1 MLTIRREFSGQADLE
16 AMAALARA
24 FSGAHVHIV
33 DLPYRS
39 SSGALDDP
47 AKDCDGE

>member
-1 MLTIRREFSGQADLE
+1 MLTIRREFSGQADPE

-24 FSGAHVHIV
+24 FPGDHLHIG
-33 DLPYRS
+33 DLPYRI

-47 AKDCDGE
+47 VKDYGGE